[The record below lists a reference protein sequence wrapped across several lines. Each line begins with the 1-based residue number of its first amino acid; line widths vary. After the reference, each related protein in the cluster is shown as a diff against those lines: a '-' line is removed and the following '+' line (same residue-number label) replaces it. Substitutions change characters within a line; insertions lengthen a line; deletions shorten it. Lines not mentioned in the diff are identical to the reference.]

1 MPPRPT
7 PAPTPPHQNPQ
18 PPTAPQPIPAR
29 TAFCRSQERHVRPLP
44 PSAPAAGPAPALTAA
59 NAPYVAALDK
69 RVARLEMLLQQNS
82 ALVASMHST
91 LEALAAQTRDALR
104 AIRPSGGGG
113 GGASATP
120 DRDAG
125 AGAQRVAGTLP
136 EARIQLEFVAPS
148 QPSR

>member
-1 MPPRPT
+1 MQPH
-7 PAPTPPHQNPQ
+7 PTPPH
-18 PPTAPQPIPAR
+18 PTPAQ

-59 NAPYVAALDK
+59 GAPYVAALDK

-91 LEALAAQTRDALR
+91 LEALAAQTSDALR

-113 GGASATP
+113 GGGASGTP
-120 DRDAG
+120 DRGAG
-125 AGAQRVAGTLP
+125 AGAQLRAGTLP
-136 EARIQLEFVAPS
+136 EARIQLEFVPPS